1 MKASKNSGGNA
12 PFIMSGAPGP
22 EAVIN
27 GRKCVYFGGT
37 GYFALQGSPALVR
50 AATAAMK
57 EYGVHAA
64 ASRSG
69 YGTTRLLLDTEK
81 KLAAYFGTQDALY
94 FASAYLSGL
103 FMAQGL
109 ADRFDVAFADET
121 SHFSVLDGAYA
132 ARKPV
137 VLYRHRDA
145 GDLRAKLKSR
155 LKPGL
160 RPLVITDGVFPTYG
174 EIAPLP
180 ELLKELAP
188 YGGLLC
194 VDDAHGVGVLG
205 RRGRGTCE
213 HFGLQPSDNL
223 IMSGTLS
230 KAFGGYGGFIP
241 ASSAIIQ
248 RLKLRAGAYGG
259 ASAVPAPLAAAS
271 LTGLELVR
279 RHPEWRARLKHNTAR
294 LKQGLRKLGIDA
306 GTFPFPIA
314 TWTLASAEEM
324 LRVQRELFARGIAI
338 ACINYVGAPQG
349 GVLRATI
356 CSAHTDAHIDHLL
369 AALKA
374 LL

>member
-1 MKASKNSGGNA
+1 MKTIKNSGGNA

-22 EAVIN
+22 ETVIN
-27 GRKCVYFGGT
+27 GRKCLYFGGT
-37 GYFALQGSPALVR
+37 GYFALQGNPALVR
-50 AATAAMK
+50 AAAASMK
-57 EYGVHAA
+57 KYGVHAA

-69 YGTTRLLLDTEK
+69 FGTTPLLLETEK
-81 KLAAYFGTQDALY
+81 KIAAYFGTGDALY
-94 FASAYLSGL
+94 FASAYLSSL

-121 SHFSVLDGAYA
+121 SHFSVLDGAFA

-137 VLYRHRDA
+137 VLYRHSDA
-145 GDLRAKLKSR
+145 GDLGAKLKSR
-155 LKPGL
+155 LKANQ

-180 ELLKELAP
+180 ELLKALAP
-188 YGGLLC
+188 YGGMLC

-213 HFGLQPSDNL
+213 HFGLELSDDL

-241 ASSAIIQ
+241 ASPDIIQ
-248 RLKLRAGAYGG
+248 KLKRGAGVYGG
-259 ASAVPAPLAAAS
+259 ASAVPAPMAAAS
-271 LTGLELVR
+271 LTGLDLLR
-279 RHPEWRARLKHNTAR
+279 RHPEWRTKLRHNVARLK
-294 LKQGLRKLGIDA
+294 KGLRKLGVDA
-306 GTFPFPIA
+306 GDSPVPIA

-324 LRVQRELFARGIAI
+324 RRVQRELFARGIAL

-349 GVLRATI
+349 GVLRASI
-356 CSAHTDAHIDHLL
+356 FSAHTDEHIDRLL
-369 AALKA
+369 AALKE